1 MVCLTFHTSNRGQKK
16 TSWIPVCTSFHS
28 GNKTSFSNAVFSI
41 RWGGKTTTVIFYK
54 DFSSLLTVLTMTS
67 THSSCLSQ
75 LPSSLRLFISPEWR
89 SVDSSMNKQTQTHT
103 LRQKDIVF
111 WTDIKCYFIVT
122 FSLFFGYFLP
132 ALYLKKS
139 SVLELHSDYSNS
151 AHLLSQMPG

>member
-1 MVCLTFHTSNRGQKK
+1 MSNFYKKKDQLDTCLHIF
-16 TSWIPVCTSFHS
+16 SFRQQDV
-28 GNKTSFSNAVFSI
+28 FSNAVFSI

-75 LPSSLRLFISPEWR
+75 LPSYLRLYISPKWR

-111 WTDIKCYFIVT
+111 
-122 FSLFFGYFLP
+122 
-132 ALYLKKS
+132 
-139 SVLELHSDYSNS
+139 
-151 AHLLSQMPG
+151 